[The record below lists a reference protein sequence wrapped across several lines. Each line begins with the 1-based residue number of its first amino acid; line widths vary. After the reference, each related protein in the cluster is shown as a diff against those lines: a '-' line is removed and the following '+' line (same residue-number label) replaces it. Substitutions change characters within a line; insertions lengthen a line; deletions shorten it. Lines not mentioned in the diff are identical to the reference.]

1 MMMRPHPFRPSLQ
14 NLRNLRRKRY
24 HRQFQHVI
32 IRWEAESLRAE
43 SPYRCGMSGET
54 REIRAVGKAVKKYGP
69 CMPLARS
76 RRLPRETLVLGYVVE
91 CTNA

>member
-14 NLRNLRRKRY
+14 NLRNLRNLRRKRY
-24 HRQFQHVI
+24 HRQFQHVT
-32 IRWEAESLRAE
+32 IRWEVGSLSAE

-54 REIRAVGKAVKKYGP
+54 REIRAVEKAVKKYGP

-76 RRLPRETLVLGYVVE
+76 RRLPRETLVLG
-91 CTNA
+91 